1 MKIYSLEL
9 NEQLDKWKVLM
20 LNLVCLQN
28 LNFNSKS
35 WSLRAGS
42 SHGIYTE
49 KREENYVTGVN
60 I

>member
-28 LNFNSKS
+28 LNFN
-35 WSLRAGS
+35 G
-42 SHGIYTE
+42 
-49 KREENYVTGVN
+49 
-60 I
+60 